1 MNKIILTGDRP
12 TGKLHIGHYVGSLR
26 RRVELQ
32 NTNEFDEIYIMIAD
46 AQALTDNAENPSKI
60 RDNLMEV
67 VLDYLSVGID
77 PTKATIFVQSS
88 IPALTE
94 LNMYYLNLVTV
105 SRLQR
110 NPTVKNEIAMRDF
123 ESSIP
128 AGFFTY
134 PVSQTADITAFDAT
148 IVPAGEDQMPMIEQA
163 QEIVHKFNSI
173 YGDTLVSPKI
183 LLPENKAC
191 QRLVGIDGKAKM
203 SKSLNNTIYLS
214 DDTKTVKQKVM
225 SMFTDPNHLRV
236 EDPGN
241 TKDNPVFIYLTC
253 CAKDEHFAKFLP
265 EYKNLDEMKAHYE
278 RGGLGDMK
286 CKKFLFNVLEDLLTP
301 IREKR
306 KYYEEHIEDVYH
318 IIEEGTKKANIKA
331 NETLKRVRA
340 AMKINYFEDESFVD
354 EMKTKYHN

>member
-1 MNKIILTGDRP
+1 MP
-12 TGKLHIGHYVGSLR
+12 TFG
-26 RRVELQ
+26 
-32 NTNEFDEIYIMIAD
+32 
-46 AQALTDNAENPSKI
+46 
-60 RDNLMEV
+60 
-67 VLDYLSVGID
+67 
-77 PTKATIFVQSS
+77 
-88 IPALTE
+88 
-94 LNMYYLNLVTV
+94 
-105 SRLQR
+105 
-110 NPTVKNEIAMRDF
+110 
-123 ESSIP
+123 
-128 AGFFTY
+128 
-134 PVSQTADITAFDAT
+134 
-148 IVPAGEDQMPMIEQA
+148 
-163 QEIVHKFNSI
+163 
-173 YGDTLVSPKI
+173 
-183 LLPENKAC
+183 
-191 QRLVGIDGKAKM
+191 GIDGKAKM

-253 CAKDEHFAKFLP
+253 FAQDEHFEKFLP

-306 KYYEEHIEDVYH
+306 KYYEEHIEDVYK

-340 AMKINYFEDESFVD
+340 AMKINYFDDSSFVN
-354 EMKTKYHN
+354 EMKKKYINQ